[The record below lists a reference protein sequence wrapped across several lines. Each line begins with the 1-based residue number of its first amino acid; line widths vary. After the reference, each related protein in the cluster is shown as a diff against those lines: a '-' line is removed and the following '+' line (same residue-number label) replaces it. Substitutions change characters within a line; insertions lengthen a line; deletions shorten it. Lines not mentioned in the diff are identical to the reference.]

1 MRFSSFLIL
10 FIQIYGEYAISKNNL
25 NYVCDKYI
33 YIMVNLEWYRTFK
46 SVYKNGNFSL
56 AAKELFISQ
65 PAVSQQIS
73 MLEAHVGY
81 KLFNRKSKGVESTE
95 YAKLLNNLIIEAL
108 DRLENVEN
116 GFRAK
121 AFNANRLISIGIS
134 KHLMRSLGSTLVSK
148 FDFID
153 FSFHEND
160 ALFEL
165 VDSKKLDF
173 AVVTKQYDTFD
184 TIQKKVGEIKQVII
198 GSNTIDASELKSS
211 IKIKDFSAIEHW
223 LNDQK
228 WFSHNA
234 QIPHIKLFWLHV
246 FNKKRPSMV
255 PNYIIPSEYE
265 MLEIISKNTGIAVV
279 WDCNAKSLIE
289 ESKIQLLW
297 NSKQMPST
305 EVFVLSGKNDNLS
318 TIFENIQLEL
328 KKVLG

>member
-1 MRFSSFLIL
+1 MT
-10 FIQIYGEYAISKNNL
+10 
-25 NYVCDKYI
+25 
-33 YIMVNLEWYRTFK
+33 NLEWYRTFK

-81 KLFNRKSKGVESTE
+81 KLFNRKSKGVEPTD

-108 DRLENVEN
+108 ERLENVEN

-121 AFNANRLISIGIS
+121 AFDANRLISVGIS
-134 KHLMRSLGSTLVSK
+134 KHLMSSLASILISD

-160 ALFEL
+160 TLFEL

-173 AVVTKQYDTFD
+173 AVVTKRYDTFD
-184 TIQKKVGEIKQVII
+184 TIQKKLGEIKQII
-198 GSNTIDASELKSS
+198 VGSNNIDAAVLKDS
-211 IKIKDFSAIEHW
+211 IKSKNFKLTENW
-223 LNDQK
+223 LNEQK

-234 QIPHIKLFWLHV
+234 QIPHVKLFWLHV
-246 FNKKRPSMV
+246 FNKKRPSMI

-265 MLEIISKNTGIAVV
+265 MLEIISKNTGVAVV
-279 WDCNAKSLIE
+279 WDINAKNLIIE
-289 ESKIQLLW
+289 NKIKLLW
-297 NSKQMPST
+297 DSKLMPRT
-305 EVFVLSGKNDNLS
+305 EVFLLSNKKENL
-318 TIFENIQLEL
+318 TAIFEKMEFKL
-328 KKVLG
+328 KSVLQ

>member
-1 MRFSSFLIL
+1 
-10 FIQIYGEYAISKNNL
+10 
-25 NYVCDKYI
+25 
-33 YIMVNLEWYRTFK
+33 MVNLEWYRTFK

-81 KLFNRKSKGVESTE
+81 KLFNRKSKGVEPTE

-134 KHLMRSLGSTLVSK
+134 KHLMSSLGSALLSK
-148 FDFID
+148 FEFID
-153 FSFHEND
+153 FSFHENEV
-160 ALFEL
+160 LFEL
-165 VDSKKLDF
+165 VNSKKLDF
-173 AVVTKQYDTFD
+173 AIVTKQYDTFD
-184 TIQKKVGEIKQVII
+184 TIQKKLGEIKQII
-198 GSNTIDASELKSS
+198 VGSTNIDASELKS
-211 IKIKDFSAIEHW
+211 KIKSKDFDSVEHW

-228 WFSHNA
+228 WFSHDA
-234 QIPHIKLFWLHV
+234 GIPHIKLFWLYV

-265 MLEIISKNTGIAVV
+265 MIEMLSKNTGIAVV
-279 WDCNAKSLIE
+279 WNINAKNFIE
-289 ESKIQLLW
+289 EKRIQLLW
-297 NSKQMPST
+297 DSKQMPST
-305 EVFVLSGKNDNLS
+305 AVFLLSGKNDNLS
-318 TIFENIQLEL
+318 AIFEKIELEL
-328 KKVLG
+328 KSVLG

>member
-1 MRFSSFLIL
+1 
-10 FIQIYGEYAISKNNL
+10 
-25 NYVCDKYI
+25 
-33 YIMVNLEWYRTFK
+33 MVNLEWYRTFK

-81 KLFNRKSKGVESTE
+81 KLFNRKSKGVEPTE

-116 GFRAK
+116 GFRDK

-134 KHLMRSLGSTLVSK
+134 RHLMSSLGSCLISK

-160 ALFEL
+160 TLFEL

-173 AVVTKQYDTFD
+173 AVVTQKYDTFD
-184 TIQKKVGEIKQVII
+184 TIQKKVGEIKQII
-198 GSNTIDASELKSS
+198 VGSTNIEASEVKS
-211 IKIKDFSAIEHW
+211 KIKTKDFLAVEQW
-223 LNDQK
+223 LNEQK
-228 WFSHNA
+228 WFSYDA
-234 QIPHIKLFWLHV
+234 RIPHIKLFWLHV
-246 FNKKRPSMV
+246 FNKKRPSMI
-255 PNYIIPSEYE
+255 PSFIIPSEYE
-265 MLEIISKNTGIAVV
+265 MLEILSKNTGIAVV
-279 WDCNAKSLIE
+279 WDINAALFIQDKKL
-289 ESKIQLLW
+289 QLLW

-305 EVFVLSGKNDNLS
+305 EVFLLSGKNDNLN
-318 TIFENIQLEL
+318 TIFQNIEVEL
-328 KKVLG
+328 KAVLG

>member
-1 MRFSSFLIL
+1 
-10 FIQIYGEYAISKNNL
+10 
-25 NYVCDKYI
+25 
-33 YIMVNLEWYRTFK
+33 MVNLEWYRTFK

-81 KLFNRKSKGVESTE
+81 KLFNRKSKGVEPTE

-134 KHLMRSLGSTLVSK
+134 QHLMSSLGSCLISK

-160 ALFEL
+160 TLFEL

-173 AVVTKQYDTFD
+173 AVVTQKYDTFD
-184 TIQKKVGEIKQVII
+184 TIQKKVGEIKQII
-198 GSNTIDASELKSS
+198 VGSTNIEASEVKA
-211 IKIKDFSAIEHW
+211 KIKTKDFLAVEQW
-223 LNDQK
+223 LNEQK
-228 WFSHNA
+228 WFSYDA
-234 QIPHIKLFWLHV
+234 RIPHIKLFWLHV
-246 FNKKRPSMV
+246 FNKKRPSMI
-255 PNYIIPSEYE
+255 PSFIIPSEYE
-265 MLEIISKNTGIAVV
+265 MLEILSKNTGIAVV
-279 WDCNAKSLIE
+279 WDVNATLFIQDKKL
-289 ESKIQLLW
+289 QLLW

-305 EVFVLSGKNDNLS
+305 EVFLLSGKNDNLN
-318 TIFENIQLEL
+318 TIFQNIEVEL
-328 KKVLG
+328 TAVLG

>member
-1 MRFSSFLIL
+1 
-10 FIQIYGEYAISKNNL
+10 
-25 NYVCDKYI
+25 
-33 YIMVNLEWYRTFK
+33 MVSLEWYRTFK

-134 KHLMRSLGSTLVSK
+134 KHLMSSLGSALVSK
-148 FDFID
+148 FEFID
-153 FSFHEND
+153 FSFHHDD

-173 AVVTKQYDTFD
+173 AVVTKKYDTFD
-184 TIQKKVGEIKQVII
+184 TIQKKVGEIKQVIV
-198 GSNTIDASELKSS
+198 GSNTIDASELKSN

-246 FNKKRPSMV
+246 FNKKRPSMI

-279 WDCNAKSLIE
+279 WDCNAKSLMDE
-289 ESKIQLLW
+289 KKIQLLW

-305 EVFVLSGKNDNLS
+305 EVFLLSGKNENLS
-318 TIFENIQLEL
+318 IIFQNIEVEL
-328 KKVLG
+328 KRVLG

>member
-1 MRFSSFLIL
+1 
-10 FIQIYGEYAISKNNL
+10 
-25 NYVCDKYI
+25 
-33 YIMVNLEWYRTFK
+33 MVNLEWYRTFK

-81 KLFNRKSKGVESTE
+81 KLFNRKSKGVEPTE

-134 KHLMRSLGSTLVSK
+134 KHLMRSLGSALVSK

-160 ALFEL
+160 ILFEL

-173 AVVTKQYDTFD
+173 AIVTKQYDTFD
-184 TIQKKVGEIKQVII
+184 TIQKKVGEIKQVIV

-211 IKIKDFSAIEHW
+211 IKIKDFSAIENW

-265 MLEIISKNTGIAVV
+265 MLEIISINTGIGVV
-279 WDCNAKSLIE
+279 WDINAKNLIE
-289 ESKIQLLW
+289 ENKIQLLW

-318 TIFENIQLEL
+318 TIFENIQQEL
-328 KKVLG
+328 KRVLG

>member
-1 MRFSSFLIL
+1 
-10 FIQIYGEYAISKNNL
+10 
-25 NYVCDKYI
+25 
-33 YIMVNLEWYRTFK
+33 MVNLEWYRTFK
-46 SVYKNGNFSL
+46 SVYKNGKFSL

-81 KLFNRKSKGVESTE
+81 KLFNRKSKGVEPTE

-134 KHLMRSLGSTLVSK
+134 KHLMSSLGSSLISK

-153 FSFHEND
+153 FSTHEND

-165 VDSKKLDF
+165 VDSKKIDF
-173 AVVTKQYDTFD
+173 AIVTKQYDTFD
-184 TIQKKVGEIKQVII
+184 TIQKKVGEIKQVIV
-198 GSNTIDASELKSS
+198 GSNTIDTSELKAN
-211 IKIKDFSAIEHW
+211 IKINDLVSIENW
-223 LNDQK
+223 LNNQK

-234 QIPHIKLFWLHV
+234 QIPHIKLFWLYV
-246 FNKKRPSMV
+246 FNKKRPSMI

-279 WDCNAKSLIE
+279 WCCNAKSLI
-289 ESKIQLLW
+289 KNNKLKLLW
-297 NSKQMPST
+297 DSEQMPST
-305 EVFVLSGKNDNLS
+305 EVFLLARKNDNLN
-318 TIFENIQLEL
+318 TIFENIELEL
-328 KKVLG
+328 KKKLA

>member
-1 MRFSSFLIL
+1 
-10 FIQIYGEYAISKNNL
+10 
-25 NYVCDKYI
+25 
-33 YIMVNLEWYRTFK
+33 MVNLEWYRTFK

-81 KLFNRKSKGVESTE
+81 KLFNRKSKGVEPTDYS
-95 YAKLLNNLIIEAL
+95 KLLNNLIIEAL

-134 KHLMRSLGSTLVSK
+134 KHLMRSLGSALVSK

-184 TIQKKVGEIKQVII
+184 TIQKKVGEIKQVIV

-211 IKIKDFSAIEHW
+211 IKTKDFSAIENW

-246 FNKKRPSMV
+246 FNKKRPSMI

-289 ESKIQLLW
+289 ENKIQLLW

-318 TIFENIQLEL
+318 TIFENIQVEL

>member
-1 MRFSSFLIL
+1 
-10 FIQIYGEYAISKNNL
+10 
-25 NYVCDKYI
+25 
-33 YIMVNLEWYRTFK
+33 MVNLEWYRTFK

-81 KLFNRKSKGVESTE
+81 KLFNRKSKGVEPTE

-134 KHLMRSLGSTLVSK
+134 KHLMSSLGSALLSK
-148 FDFID
+148 FEFID
-153 FSFHEND
+153 FSFHGND

-173 AVVTKQYDTFD
+173 AIVTKRYDTFD
-184 TIQKKVGEIKQVII
+184 TIQKKLGEIKQII
-198 GSNTIDASELKSS
+198 VGSTNIDASELKSK
-211 IKIKDFSAIEHW
+211 IKIKDFDSIEHW
-223 LNDQK
+223 LNEQK
-228 WFSHNA
+228 WFSHDA
-234 QIPHIKLFWLHV
+234 GIPHIKLFWLYV

-265 MLEIISKNTGIAVV
+265 MMEILSKNTGIAVV
-279 WDCNAKSLIE
+279 WNINAKKFIE
-289 ESKIQLLW
+289 EKRIQLLW

-305 EVFVLSGKNDNLS
+305 EVFLLSGKNENLNV
-318 TIFENIQLEL
+318 IFEKIELEL
-328 KKVLG
+328 KRVLE